1 MSDNRRFAYG
11 EVRFHLLDEL
21 ARRPRHGYELL
32 TALSEKFGGAY
43 RPSPGTVYPRLRRL
57 EAEGLVRHELVRG
70 RKVYHLT
77 DAGRQELE
85 QARAGT
91 DSGPRPGASDHDTA
105 EASTT
110 AAGGLSESIRKDVE
124 AIVRDFREQFQAATG
139 RPTDTSDDQNW
150 FTWAGW
156 ASPGAQPTGRE
167 RLRQR
172 LGEVTA
178 AAQDLLAEESVPDDS
193 LRQAARLLAETADA
207 LRALPPQD

>member
-1 MSDNRRFAYG
+1 MSDSRRFAYG
-11 EVRFHLLDEL
+11 EVRFHLLEEL

-77 DAGRQELE
+77 DAGRRELE
-85 QARAGT
+85 EAGD
-91 DSGPRPGASDHDTA
+91 DSAPEASDQDMAGASA
-105 EASTT
+105 T
-110 AAGGLSESIRKDVE
+110 AAGGLSESIRSDVE

-167 RLRQR
+167 RLRHR

-207 LRALPPQD
+207 LRTLLPRD